1 MLKLNLVLLLA
12 VSLTTST
19 LFAQKLTIRDAVD
32 QGLANYGIIK
42 AKAYYVQSSLQTNEQ
57 VKRDFW
63 PNLTV
68 VAQQDYGTINGQNGP
83 LYGFGGLGVA
93 SSGAALPEQ
102 NWNAAFGALYLANI
116 NWDIYTFGRKKERI
130 ELSKADSKRLEI
142 DLKQEQFQHKIKIA
156 AAYLNLLASQRLQK
170 NQQKNLDRALVFF
183 NIAAT
188 KAKNGIL
195 PGVDST
201 LASAEVSRAKIS
213 LNQAGENVKEQNNKL
228 TVLMGINATD
238 LQIDTALVTK
248 TPTQALVIDV
258 SLVDKNPILQYY
270 KSRVEV
276 GEQQLKLSNK
286 EYLPTLSAFGVFQVR
301 GSGFKSEYTT
311 DLLAFTSNY
320 WNGIRPNRQN
330 YLLGLGINWNL
341 TSIVRVNKK
350 ISAQRY
356 TNDAL
361 REEYQTTEAQFFAQL
376 DAAEV
381 KMRLAQQSDTEA
393 PRQVSA
399 ALQAYNQKMTMYKNG
414 LATLVDITQT
424 LYTLNR
430 AETDR
435 EIVHINLWQSLLLKA
450 AAAGDFD
457 IFNKEL

>member
-1 MLKLNLVLLLA
+1 MLKLNLVLSLA
-12 VSLTTST
+12 VSLASSIS
-19 LFAQKLTIRDAVD
+19 FAQTLTLRDAVE
-32 QGLANYGIIK
+32 QGIANYGNIK
-42 AKAYYVQSSLQTNEQ
+42 AKEYYLQSSLQTNEQ

-63 PNLTV
+63 PNLNI
-68 VAQQDYGTINGQNGP
+68 VAQQDYGTVNGQNGP

-93 SSGAALPEQ
+93 SSGAPLPEQ
-102 NWNAAFGALYLANI
+102 NWNAAFGALYLANV

-130 ELSKADSKRLEI
+130 ELAKSDTKRLQA
-142 DLKQEQFQHKIKIA
+142 DLGQEQFQHKVKIA
-156 AAYLNLLASQRLQK
+156 AAYLNLLASQRLEK
-170 NQQKNLDRALVFF
+170 NQQMNLDRALVFL

-188 KAKNGIL
+188 KVKNGIL

-213 LNQAGENVKEQNNKL
+213 LNQARENVKEQNNKL
-228 TVLMGINATD
+228 TVLMGIPAKD
-238 LQIDTALVTK
+238 LKIDTVLVQK
-248 TPTQALVIDV
+248 TPVQLIPLSSNLIA
-258 SLVDKNPILQYY
+258 SNPILQFY
-270 KSRVEV
+270 KSKIDL
-276 GEQQLKLSNK
+276 GEQQLRLSGK
-286 EYLPTLSAFGVFQVR
+286 EYLPTVTAFGVFQTR
-301 GSGFKSEYTT
+301 GSGFKSEYTS
-311 DLLAFTSNY
+311 DLQAYTSNY
-320 WNGIRPNRQN
+320 WQGIRPNRQN

-341 TSIVRVNKK
+341 TTLARINKK

-356 TNDAL
+356 TNEAL
-361 REEYQTTEAQFFAQL
+361 REEYQTAEAQLTAQL
-376 DAAEV
+376 DAADV
-381 KMRLAQQSDTEA
+381 KIQLARKSDMEA

-399 ALQAYNQKMTMYKNG
+399 AQQAYNQKMTMYKNG
-414 LATLVDITQT
+414 LATLVDVTQT

>member
-1 MLKLNLVLLLA
+1 MLKLNLVLSLA
-12 VSLTTST
+12 VSLATST
-19 LFAQKLTIRDAVD
+19 SFAQKLTIRDAVD
-32 QGLANYGIIK
+32 QGLANYGMIK
-42 AKAYYVQSSLQTNEQ
+42 AKTYYVQSSLQTNEQ

-142 DLKQEQFQHKIKIA
+142 DLQQEQFQHKIRIA

-238 LQIDTALVTK
+238 LQIDTGLVTR
-248 TPTQALVIDV
+248 TPAQPLAVDV
-258 SLVDKNPILQYY
+258 SLVGNNPILQYY
-270 KSRVEV
+270 RSRIEV
-276 GEQQLKLSNK
+276 GEQQLKLSSK
-286 EYLPTLSAFGVFQVR
+286 EYLPSLSAFGVFQAR
-301 GSGFKSEYTT
+301 GSGFKSEYAT
-311 DLLAFTSNY
+311 DLQAFTSNY

-330 YLLGLGINWNL
+330 YLLGLGINWNI
-341 TSIVRVNKK
+341 TSIARVNKK

-381 KMRLAQQSDTEA
+381 KMRLAQQSDAEA
-393 PRQVSA
+393 PKQVSA

-450 AAAGDFD
+450 ASAGDFD

>member
-1 MLKLNLVLLLA
+1 MLKLNLVLSLA
-12 VSLTTST
+12 VSLASSIS
-19 LFAQKLTIRDAVD
+19 FAQTLTLRDAVE
-32 QGLANYGIIK
+32 QGIANYGNIK
-42 AKAYYVQSSLQTNEQ
+42 AKEYYLQSSLQTNEQ

-63 PNLTV
+63 PNLNI
-68 VAQQDYGTINGQNGP
+68 VAQQDYGTVNGQNGP

-93 SSGAALPEQ
+93 SSGAPLPEQ
-102 NWNAAFGALYLANI
+102 NWNAAFGALYLANV

-130 ELSKADSKRLEI
+130 ELAKSDTKRLQA
-142 DLKQEQFQHKIKIA
+142 DLGQEQFQHKVKIA
-156 AAYLNLLASQRLQK
+156 AAYLNLLASQRLEK
-170 NQQKNLDRALVFF
+170 NQQMNLDRALVFL

-188 KAKNGIL
+188 KVKNGIL

-213 LNQAGENVKEQNNKL
+213 LNQARENVKEQNNKL
-228 TVLMGINATD
+228 TVLMGIPAKD
-238 LQIDTALVTK
+238 LKIDTVLVQK
-248 TPTQALVIDV
+248 TPVQLITLSSNLIA
-258 SLVDKNPILQYY
+258 SNPILQFY
-270 KSRVEV
+270 KSKIDL
-276 GEQQLKLSNK
+276 GEQQLRLSGK
-286 EYLPTLSAFGVFQVR
+286 EYLPTVTAFGVFQTR
-301 GSGFKSEYTT
+301 GSGFKSEYTS
-311 DLLAFTSNY
+311 DLQAYTSNY
-320 WNGIRPNRQN
+320 WQGIRPNRQN

-341 TSIVRVNKK
+341 TTLARINKK

-356 TNDAL
+356 TNEAL
-361 REEYQTTEAQFFAQL
+361 REEYQTAEAQLTAQL
-376 DAAEV
+376 DAADV
-381 KMRLAQQSDTEA
+381 KIQLARKSDMEA

-399 ALQAYNQKMTMYKNG
+399 AQQAYNQKMTMYKNG
-414 LATLVDITQT
+414 LATLVDVTQT

>member
-1 MLKLNLVLLLA
+1 MLKLNLVLSLA
-12 VSLTTST
+12 VSLATST
-19 LFAQKLTIRDAVD
+19 LFAQKLTIRNAVD

-68 VAQQDYGTINGQNGP
+68 AAQQDFGTINGQNGP

-102 NWNAAFGALYLANI
+102 NWNSAFGALYLANI
-116 NWDIYTFGRKKERI
+116 NWDIYTFGRRKERI
-130 ELSKADSKRLEI
+130 ELSKADSKRLET
-142 DLKQEQFQHKIKIA
+142 DLQQEQFQHKIKIA
-156 AAYLNLLASQRLQK
+156 AAYLNLLASQRLQR

-228 TVLMGINATD
+228 TVLMGINSTD
-238 LQIDTALVTK
+238 LQIDTTLVTK
-248 TPTQALVIDV
+248 TPVQPVATDPT
-258 SLVDKNPILQYY
+258 LVDNNPVLQYY
-270 KSRVEV
+270 KSRIEV

-286 EYLPTLSAFGVFQVR
+286 EFLPTLSAFGVFQAR
-301 GSGFKSEYTT
+301 GSGFKSEYIT
-311 DLLAFTSNY
+311 DLHAFTRNY
-320 WNGIRPNRQN
+320 WEGVRPNRQN

-341 TSIVRVNKK
+341 TSIARINKK

-361 REEYQTTEAQFFAQL
+361 REEYQTAAAQFIAQL
-376 DAAEV
+376 DAADV
-381 KMRLAQQSDTEA
+381 KIRLAQQSDIEA

-399 ALQAYNQKMTMYKNG
+399 ALQAYNQKMAMYKNG
-414 LATLVDITQT
+414 LATLVDVTQT

>member
-1 MLKLNLVLLLA
+1 MLKLNLVLSLA
-12 VSLTTST
+12 VSLASSIS
-19 LFAQKLTIRDAVD
+19 FAQTLTLRDAVE
-32 QGLANYGIIK
+32 QGLANYGNIK
-42 AKAYYVQSSLQTNEQ
+42 AKEYYLQSSLQTNEQ

-63 PNLTV
+63 PNLNI
-68 VAQQDYGTINGQNGP
+68 VAQQDYGTVNGQNGP

-93 SSGAALPEQ
+93 SSGAPLPEQ
-102 NWNAAFGALYLANI
+102 NWNAAFGALYLANV

-130 ELSKADSKRLEI
+130 ELAKSDTKRLQA
-142 DLKQEQFQHKIKIA
+142 DLGQEQFQHKVKIA
-156 AAYLNLLASQRLQK
+156 AAYLNLLASQRLEK
-170 NQQKNLDRALVFF
+170 NQQMNLDRALVFL

-188 KAKNGIL
+188 KVKNGIL

-213 LNQAGENVKEQNNKL
+213 LNQARENVKEQNNKL
-228 TVLMGINATD
+228 TVLMGIPAKD
-238 LQIDTALVTK
+238 LKIDTVLVQK
-248 TPTQALVIDV
+248 TPVQLIPLSSNLIA
-258 SLVDKNPILQYY
+258 SNPILQFY
-270 KSRVEV
+270 KSKIDL
-276 GEQQLKLSNK
+276 GEQQLRLSGK
-286 EYLPTLSAFGVFQVR
+286 EYLPTVTAFGVFQTR
-301 GSGFKSEYTT
+301 GSGFKSEYTS
-311 DLLAFTSNY
+311 DLQAYTSNY
-320 WNGIRPNRQN
+320 WQGIRPNRQN

-341 TSIVRVNKK
+341 TTLARINKK

-356 TNDAL
+356 TNEAL
-361 REEYQTTEAQFFAQL
+361 REEYQTAEAQLTAQL
-376 DAAEV
+376 DAADV
-381 KMRLAQQSDTEA
+381 KIQLARKSDMEA

-399 ALQAYNQKMTMYKNG
+399 AQQAYNQKMTMYKNG
-414 LATLVDITQT
+414 LATLVDVTQT

>member
-1 MLKLNLVLLLA
+1 MLKLNLVLSLA
-12 VSLTTST
+12 VSLASSIS
-19 LFAQKLTIRDAVD
+19 FAQTLTLRDAVE
-32 QGLANYGIIK
+32 QGLANYGNIK
-42 AKAYYVQSSLQTNEQ
+42 AKEYYLQSSLQTKEQ

-63 PNLTV
+63 PNLNI
-68 VAQQDYGTINGQNGP
+68 VAQQDYGTVNGQNGP

-93 SSGAALPEQ
+93 SSGAPLPEQ
-102 NWNAAFGALYLANI
+102 NWNAAFGALYLANV

-130 ELSKADSKRLEI
+130 ELAKSDSKRLQA
-142 DLKQEQFQHKIKIA
+142 DLGQEQFQHKVKIA
-156 AAYLNLLASQRLQK
+156 AAYLNLLASQRLEK
-170 NQQKNLDRALVFF
+170 NQQMNLDRALVFL

-188 KAKNGIL
+188 KVKNGIL

-201 LASAEVSRAKIS
+201 LASAEVARAKIS
-213 LNQAGENVKEQNNKL
+213 LYQARENVKEQNNKL
-228 TVLMGINATD
+228 TVLMGIPAKD
-238 LQIDTALVTK
+238 LQIDTVLVQK
-248 TPTQALVIDV
+248 TPLQLTPLSSNLIE
-258 SLVDKNPILQYY
+258 SNPILQFY
-270 KSRVEV
+270 KSKIDL
-276 GEQQLKLSNK
+276 GEQQLRLSGK
-286 EYLPTLSAFGVFQVR
+286 EYLPTVTAFGVFQTR
-301 GSGFKSEYTT
+301 GSGFKSEYTS
-311 DLLAFTSNY
+311 DLQAYTSNY
-320 WNGIRPNRQN
+320 WQGIRPNRQN

-341 TSIVRVNKK
+341 TSIARINKK

-361 REEYQTTEAQFFAQL
+361 REEYQTAEAQLTAQL
-376 DAAEV
+376 DAADV
-381 KMRLAQQSDTEA
+381 KIQLARKSDVEA

-399 ALQAYNQKMTMYKNG
+399 AQQAYNQKMTMYKNG
-414 LATLVDITQT
+414 LATLVDVTQT

>member
-1 MLKLNLVLLLA
+1 MLKLNLVLSLA
-12 VSLTTST
+12 VSLATST
-19 LFAQKLTIRDAVD
+19 SFAQKLTIRDAVD

-42 AKAYYVQSSLQTNEQ
+42 AKAYYVQSALQTNEQ

-102 NWNAAFGALYLANI
+102 NWNSAFGALYLANI
-116 NWDIYTFGRKKERI
+116 NWDIYTFGRRKERI

-142 DLKQEQFQHKIKIA
+142 DLQQEQFQHKIKIA

-228 TVLMGINATD
+228 TVLMGIKATN

-248 TPTQALVIDV
+248 TPTQLLTTDPT
-258 SLVDKNPILQYY
+258 LVDNNPVLQYY
-270 KSRVEV
+270 KSRIEV
-276 GEQQLKLSNK
+276 GEQQLRLSNK
-286 EYLPTLSAFGVFQVR
+286 EYLPTLSAFGVFQAR
-301 GSGFKSEYTT
+301 GSGFKSDYTT
-311 DLLAFTSNY
+311 DLHAFTRNY
-320 WNGIRPNRQN
+320 WDGIRPNRQN

-341 TSIVRVNKK
+341 TTIARINKK

-361 REEYQTTEAQFFAQL
+361 REEYQTTAAQFVAQL
-376 DAAEV
+376 DAADV
-381 KMRLAQQSDTEA
+381 KIRLAQQSDIEA
-393 PRQVSA
+393 PLQVSA
-399 ALQAYNQKMTMYKNG
+399 AQQAYNQKMAMYKNG
-414 LATLVDITQT
+414 LATLVDVTQT